1 MSWRTY
7 LSVVATSESFV
18 RSPHTE
24 VVLEKICRRT
34 LPHDGHH
41 ARTCRPPPR
50 RRDASSDRGAGHR
63 PALGSCRPHRA
74 GFAGTRRRAHSCIHA
89 AVTSGDEAPAAKLH
103 RQRGRSLVLS
113 ARPRVGPAHT
123 SSRQPPVATRKA
135 YGSPAPCCALT
146 LAGVKL
152 YWQLSCRTRRVSKG
166 SPQSTR
172 LHAPCHRSPQ
182 LLPWTSSSSTR
193 SAATTAL

>member
-1 MSWRTY
+1 MCGEETRVY
-7 LSVVATSESFV
+7 LK
-18 RSPHTE
+18 
-24 VVLEKICRRT
+24 VVLEKNCGRT
-34 LPHDGHH
+34 LPHDGRH

-50 RRDASSDRGAGHR
+50 RRDASSATAAPVTGQRYAAAGHT
-63 PALGSCRPHRA
+63 
-74 GFAGTRRRAHSCIHA
+74 GTDLPVLVAAHSCVHA

-113 ARPRVGPAHT
+113 ARPRVGPART
-123 SSRQPPVATRKA
+123 SSRQPPAATRKA

-152 YWQLSCRTRRVSKG
+152 CWQLSSRTRRVSKG